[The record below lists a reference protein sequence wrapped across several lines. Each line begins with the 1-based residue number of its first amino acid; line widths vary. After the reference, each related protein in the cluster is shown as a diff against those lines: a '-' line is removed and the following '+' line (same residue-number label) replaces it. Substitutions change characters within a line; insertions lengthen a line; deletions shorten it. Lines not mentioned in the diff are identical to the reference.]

1 MLVKSTTIPG
11 DSPPRLNLR
20 NIEAAVRAVQADF
33 DRINGLLTDRRDQMG
48 EAVIANLLAGYR
60 FVEALVAARVDLLA
74 MGNLRHLIELNTL
87 VLCGP
92 DAQARR
98 EAADHLKATEERFY
112 EQEEGGI
119 RDIVEWYELHR
130 AESVWQRAA
139 GVYIRAMSEP
149 QLFIEGNHRTGA
161 LIMSYIL
168 MREGRPPFVLSI
180 DNARAFFDPSSL
192 VKKIKRRSIR
202 MRFKM
207 PGLRKTLAQLLR
219 DGSDRRYL
227 LRPDQAA
234 G

>member
-1 MLVKSTTIPG
+1 MLVDATAIPG

-20 NIEAAVRAVQADF
+20 NIEAAIRAVQADF
-33 DRINGLLTDRRDQMG
+33 DRINGLLSDWRDPMG
-48 EAVIANLLAGYR
+48 EAVVVNLIAGYR
-60 FVEALVAARVDLLA
+60 FVEALVGAGVDLLA
-74 MGNLRHLIELNTL
+74 MGNLRQLIELNTL
-87 VLCGP
+87 VLCGT

-119 RDIVEWYELHR
+119 RDIVEWYDLHR
-130 AESVWQRAA
+130 VESVWQRAA

-207 PGLRKTLAQLLR
+207 PGLRKALAQLLR